1 MIDMLKKLL
10 PQQKIFFDGFNT
22 LGDLLLEM
30 SETFLKAVN
39 EDKFEDQAIMAIT
52 QSKER
57 AKSEARNLFTQA
69 HMTFI
74 TPFDR
79 HDIHSLNNEI
89 YDAVNT
95 INLTVQRCSHYHLH
109 DFPDIMKELA
119 LVCRDAAKLVVQV
132 LRMLSNLK
140 HHSEILTLCREI
152 KEHESSADHLLIAG
166 ISELYEKQDD
176 FKTILK
182 LKEVYG
188 LLESIT
194 DRYQMI
200 AYIAEGIIL
209 EYS

>member
-1 MIDMLKKLL
+1 MLRKLL
-10 PQQKIFFDGFNT
+10 PQQKIFFDGFNS
-22 LGDLLLEM
+22 LGDLLLAM
-30 SETFLKAVN
+30 SENLLKAVN
-39 EDKFEDQAIMAIT
+39 EDKFDESAIAAIT
-52 QSKER
+52 QAKEQ
-57 AKSEARNLFTQA
+57 AKFQARNLFTQA
-69 HMTFI
+69 HKTFI

-95 INLTVQRCSHYHLH
+95 INLTAQRCLHYNLH
-109 DFPDIMKELA
+109 TYPDIMKK
-119 LVCRDAAKLVVQV
+119 LVLICRDAAKLVVDV
-132 LRMLSNLK
+132 LRMLSDLK
-140 HHSEILTLCREI
+140 HHTKILTLCREI
-152 KEHESSADHLLIAG
+152 KEHESAADHLLIGG
-166 ISELYEKQDD
+166 ISELFIQQDD

>member
-1 MIDMLKKLL
+1 MLRKLL
-10 PQQKIFFDGFNT
+10 PQQKIFFEGFNT
-22 LGDLLLEM
+22 LGDLLLSM
-30 SETFLKAVN
+30 SQTFLTAVN
-39 EDKFEDQAIMAIT
+39 EDKFDDKAMASIREAKEQAKM
-52 QSKER
+52 Q
-57 AKSEARNLFTQA
+57 ARNLFTQA
-69 HMTFI
+69 HKTFI

-95 INLTVQRCSHYHLH
+95 INLTAQRCLHYNLH
-109 DFPDIMKELA
+109 VFPDIMKK
-119 LVCRDAAKLVVQV
+119 LVLICRDAAVLVGDV
-132 LRMLSNLK
+132 LKMLSDLK
-140 HHSEILTLCREI
+140 HHDKILNLSREI
-152 KEHESSADHLLIAG
+152 KEHESQADHLLISG
-166 ISELYEKQDD
+166 IAELYEKEDNI
-176 FKTILK
+176 KTVLK

>member
-1 MIDMLKKLL
+1 MLSKFL
-10 PQQKIFFDGFNT
+10 PQQKIFFDGFNS
-22 LGDLLLEM
+22 LGDLLLGM
-30 SETFLKAVN
+30 SETLVTAVH
-39 EDKFEDQAIMAIT
+39 EDRFDTRVITAIT
-52 QSKER
+52 EAKEQ
-57 AKSEARNLFTQA
+57 AKLEARNLFTQA

-79 HDIHSLNNEI
+79 HDIHSLNNQI

-95 INLTVQRCSHYHLH
+95 INLTAQRCMHYQLH
-109 DFPDIMKELA
+109 VYPDTMKEL
-119 LVCRDAAKLVVQV
+119 VVICRDAAKLVIDV

-140 HHSEILTLCREI
+140 NHDKMLTLCREI
-152 KEHESSADHLLIAG
+152 KEHESSADQLLIEG
-166 ISELYEKQDD
+166 ISDLFVKENDI
-176 FKTILK
+176 KTLLK
-182 LKEVYG
+182 LKEIYG

>member
-1 MIDMLKKLL
+1 M
-10 PQQKIFFDGFNT
+10 PQQKIFFEEFNA

-30 SETFLKAVN
+30 SETLLRAVN
-39 EDKFEDQAIMAIT
+39 EDKFDDEAILPIT
-52 QSKER
+52 EAKER
-57 AKSEARNLFTQA
+57 AKTQARNLFTQA

-95 INLTVQRCSHYHLH
+95 INLTAQRINHYDLH
-109 DFPDIMKELA
+109 VFPDIMKELV
-119 LVCRDAAKLVVQV
+119 LVCRDAAKLVVTV

-140 HHSEILTLCREI
+140 HHADILHLCGEI
-152 KEHESSADHLLIAG
+152 KEHESNADHLLIEG
-166 ISELYEKQDD
+166 ISELYDKQDD
-176 FKTILK
+176 FKTIMK

>member
-1 MIDMLKKLL
+1 MLRKLL
-10 PQQKIFFDGFNT
+10 PQQQIFFEGFNS
-22 LGDLLLEM
+22 LGDLLLAM
-30 SETFLKAVN
+30 SQSLLTAVN
-39 EDKFEDQAIMAIT
+39 EDRFDDKAIAAIT
-52 QSKER
+52 DAKEQ
-57 AKSEARNLFTQA
+57 AKAEARNLFTQA
-69 HMTFI
+69 HKTFI

-95 INLTVQRCSHYHLH
+95 INLTAQRCMHYNLH
-109 DFPDIMKELA
+109 VFPDIMKK
-119 LVCRDAAKLVVQV
+119 LVLICRDAAELVVDV
-132 LRMLSNLK
+132 LRMLSDLK
-140 HHSEILTLCREI
+140 NHTKILNLCREI
-152 KEHESSADHLLIAG
+152 KEHESKADHLLIAG
-166 ISELYEKQDD
+166 IAELFAKEDD
-176 FKTILK
+176 IKTILK

>member
-1 MIDMLKKLL
+1 MLRKLL
-10 PQQKIFFDGFNT
+10 PQQKIFFDGFNS
-22 LGDLLLEM
+22 LGELLLKM
-30 SETFLKAVN
+30 SETLLKAVN
-39 EDKFEDQAIMAIT
+39 EDKFDEKAIAAIT
-52 QSKER
+52 EAKEQ
-57 AKSEARNLFTQA
+57 AKFQARNLFTQA
-69 HMTFI
+69 HKTFI

-95 INLTVQRCSHYHLH
+95 INLTAQRCMHYNLH
-109 DFPDIMKELA
+109 VFPDIMKN
-119 LVCRDAAKLVVQV
+119 LVLICRDAAKLVVDV
-132 LRMLSNLK
+132 LRMLSDLK
-140 HHSEILTLCREI
+140 HDTKILTLCREI

-166 ISELYEKQDD
+166 ISELFEKQDD

>member
-1 MIDMLKKLL
+1 MLRKLL

-22 LGDLLLEM
+22 LGDLLLTM
-30 SETFLKAVN
+30 SETLLKGVN
-39 EDKFEDQAIMAIT
+39 EDSFDAKAIAAIT
-52 QSKER
+52 QAKEQ
-57 AKSEARNLFTQA
+57 AKLEARNLFTQA
-69 HMTFI
+69 HKTFI

-95 INLTVQRCSHYHLH
+95 INLTSQRCMHYHLH
-109 DFPDIMKELA
+109 VFPDIMKQ
-119 LVCRDAAKLVVQV
+119 LVLICRDAAKLVVDV
-132 LRMLSNLK
+132 LRMLSDLK
-140 HHSEILTLCREI
+140 NHDKMLILCREI
-152 KEHESSADHLLIAG
+152 KEHESRADHLLIAG
-166 ISELYEKQDD
+166 IAELYDQQDD
-176 FKTILK
+176 IKTIMK